1 MGVIEKF
8 GSMLRLGRSRTQDPL
23 DLYLN
28 LVKKEPGNAKVHL
41 KLAELYQKAGEKKR
55 ATSEY
60 LAAAEIFLKNN
71 FYARAMAIYKQ
82 VPKQDPSLDHV
93 YLKIADIYKKM
104 GFLGDAI
111 AQYRILL
118 QHYDSLGQK
127 DKSLEVMALMAD
139 MDPRKADGKENVKT
153 SKQTVFFQN
162 TAPIFHLQNET
173 PRPEV
178 LSKKPE
184 KDYFDLGAELETLE
198 PAKIT
203 DYKKIN
209 TMEKVYGFEE
219 IFKELKQTSG
229 PSVVDPNFN
238 YNMGVASRE
247 MGFWD
252 DAIEQFQIAL
262 ESGQN
267 PFEAANMLGLC
278 YKEKGLL
285 DEAAKA
291 LEKAIKI
298 KEVSGEKLLEVKYE
312 LGLIYK
318 DQGRLQEALGFL
330 QQIAEVD
337 KGFRDTKE
345 NIAKIRG
352 NLSSKGKQIEANTGG
367 HLNGSF

>member
-8 GSMLRLGRSRTQDPL
+8 GTVLKLRRSRSQDPL
-23 DLYLN
+23 DQYLN
-28 LVKKEPGNAKVHL
+28 LIKKEPGNAKAHL
-41 KLAELYQKAGEKKR
+41 KLAELYQKAGDKKK
-55 ATSEY
+55 AISEY
-60 LAAAEIFLKNN
+60 LVAADLFVKKS

-104 GFLGDAI
+104 GLLGDAI

-118 QHYDSLGQK
+118 RHYDALGK
-127 DKSLEVMALMAD
+127 KENALEIMALMAEL
-139 MDPRKADGKENVKT
+139 DPCKIDGKEKI
-153 SKQTVFFQN
+153 KDYEQTLGPQEISPLISQEIK
-162 TAPIFHLQNET
+162 APRLEPHRET
-173 PRPEV
+173 P
-178 LSKKPE
+178 K

-198 PAKIT
+198 PTEIDEYKRITTLEKIF
-203 DYKKIN
+203 
-209 TMEKVYGFEE
+209 GFEE
-219 IFKELKQTSG
+219 IYKELKETSG

-262 ESGQN
+262 ENGQN
-267 PFEAANMLGLC
+267 SFEAANMLGLC
-278 YKEKGLL
+278 CKEKGLI

-298 KEVSGEKLLEVKYE
+298 KGVSPEKLLEVKYE

-318 DQGRLQEALGFL
+318 EQGRLSEALGFL
-330 QQIAEVD
+330 QQIAEVN

-345 NIAKIRG
+345 EIAKIRED
-352 NLSSKGKQIEANTGG
+352 LRSQQKQVERNNGG
-367 HLNGSF
+367 HLNGGV